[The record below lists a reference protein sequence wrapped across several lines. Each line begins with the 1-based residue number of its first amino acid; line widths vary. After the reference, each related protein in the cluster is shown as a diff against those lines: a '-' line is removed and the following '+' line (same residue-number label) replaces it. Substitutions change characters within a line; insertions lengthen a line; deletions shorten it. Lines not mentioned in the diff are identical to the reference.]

1 MFVLL
6 VASPCLAAAQS
17 TSGAAIEG
25 TVGVAAAVTVINH
38 ATGQRLTIA
47 TQPDGR
53 FTIENVPAGGPY
65 TIEVRAPG
73 YAPERVEGIM
83 LVLGQRYRAQ
93 LTLTQ
98 RPIELS
104 AVTVRGG
111 GTADPIMHPG
121 RTGPEQVVT
130 DSAAR
135 RLPLLNRDFV
145 ALLQTTPAIVGTSVA
160 GSNNRYNNILI
171 DGGADNDFLGLS
183 RGTGAPG
190 GQVGV
195 RSLPL
200 DAVKE

>member
-1 MFVLL
+1 MSRVGAASLVPMRTALHIGTASSILCSDSSSGAARLSSAVRCVMFVLL

-65 TIEVRAPG
+65 TVEVRAPG
-73 YAPERVEGIM
+73 YAPARVDGIM

-93 LTLTQ
+93 LTLTL

-111 GTADPIMHPG
+111 GTADPIM
-121 RTGPEQVVT
+121 
-130 DSAAR
+130 
-135 RLPLLNRDFV
+135 
-145 ALLQTTPAIVGTSVA
+145 
-160 GSNNRYNNILI
+160 
-171 DGGADNDFLGLS
+171 
-183 RGTGAPG
+183 
-190 GQVGV
+190 
-195 RSLPL
+195 
-200 DAVKE
+200 